1 MDAQMKTKLVRLLRR
16 TANKLAGDK
25 QYSGSIALAPT
36 SKSGDLEARV
46 IVEYDDPIDAVSV
59 LNILGKPQWLLPIAR
74 TLGVRPPGTEYI
86 EDEGEDY

>member
-1 MDAQMKTKLVRLLRR
+1 MKTKIVSLLRR

-25 QYSGSIALAPT
+25 QYSGSITLAPK
-36 SKSGDLEARV
+36 SKSGDLDARV

-74 TLGVRPPGTEYI
+74 TLGVRPAGTEYI